1 MNFQDDRSSSRIQ
14 LGFTSEVLSAFHFL
28 TQDYSFK
35 CVKTDVTFVRYESE
49 SIFVNIYH
57 GRRSYELGVEIG
69 KLEKNPYV
77 PESRYT
83 IGEIMDTVGVR
94 KDLKFTFFQSRSK
107 DLIKKLLQKL
117 AEYVKSYA
125 GPILSGDLKILEK
138 VEILQKEKSD
148 AYIKEMNLRPIREM
162 ANMAWKQKDYV
173 KFVGLYGPVED
184 DLTPVEAKKLEYAR
198 KKLYV
203 NKPYVSFVKQR
214 LIIDTVDSLLWPF
227 PRSGSECLKDT

>member
-14 LGFTSEVLSAFHFL
+14 LGFTSEVLSNFYFL
-28 TQDYSFK
+28 IEDYNFT
-35 CVKTDVTFVRYESE
+35 CVKTDVTFVRYESK

-69 KLEKNPYV
+69 KLEEDPNTQ
-77 PESRYT
+77 ENWYT

-94 KDLKFTFFQSRSK
+94 KDLKFTFFQSHSK
-107 DLIKKLLQKL
+107 DVIKKLLRKL

-125 GPILSGDLKILEK
+125 GPILNGDLEMLEK
-138 VEILQKEKSD
+138 VQTLRKEKSD

-162 ANMAWKQKDYV
+162 AAVAWKQKDYV

-198 KKLYV
+198 KKVYV
-203 NKPYVSFVKQR
+203 N
-214 LIIDTVDSLLWPF
+214 
-227 PRSGSECLKDT
+227 